1 MDEEDVCVCGGGVFK
16 MEDYSALKRKEI
28 LQCATP
34 WMDLEDLSAS
44 EISQTEKVKHCVSH
58 LYEESRRRRKKRRRR
73 RGRRRRKLI

>member
-1 MDEEDVCVCGGGVFK
+1 MKKMCVWGGGGVFK

-44 EISQTEKVKHCVSH
+44 EISQTEKGKHCVSH
-58 LYEESRRRRKKRRRR
+58 LYEESRRRKNRRR
-73 RGRRRRKLI
+73 RGRRRRKVI